1 MHPKLGD
8 KLATPGNPPMAAA
21 QPNGAAVGDETATIS
36 DTALVQ
42 AVHAVYRGDT
52 DRHLGLLR
60 QSGLL
65 AGAAA
70 GKSAGSSVGSSAPLK
85 AVPKEPNKQ
94 PKPSG
99 KSEVARRIQKALSF
113 SF

>member
-1 MHPKLGD
+1 MRPKLGD
-8 KLATPGNPPMAAA
+8 KPATPGKPPVTVA
-21 QPNGAAVGDETATIS
+21 QPNGAAAAETATIS

-65 AGAAA
+65 AGAIV
-70 GKSAGSSVGSSAPLK
+70 GKSRGSHAASIDPLK
-85 AVPKEPNKQ
+85 RMSKEPSKQ

>member
-1 MHPKLGD
+1 MRPKLGD
-8 KLATPGNPPMAAA
+8 KPATPGKPPATVA
-21 QPNGAAVGDETATIS
+21 QPNGTAADTATIS

-65 AGAAA
+65 AGAMAC
-70 GKSAGSSVGSSAPLK
+70 KVPGSKPGSTGPLK
-85 AVPKEPNKQ
+85 AASNEANKQ

>member
-1 MHPKLGD
+1 MRPKLGD
-8 KLATPGNPPMAAA
+8 KPATPGKPPAMPVR
-21 QPNGAAVGDETATIS
+21 PNGTAGDDAATIS

-52 DRHLGLLR
+52 ERHLGLLR

-65 AGAAA
+65 ARAVA
-70 GKSAGSSVGSSAPLK
+70 GQRSGSSAGAAGSMK
-85 AVPKEPNKQ
+85 AMPNEANRQ
-94 PKPSG
+94 SKPSG

>member
-1 MHPKLGD
+1 MRPKLGD
-8 KLATPGNPPMAAA
+8 KPATLGKSPVTVA
-21 QPNGAAVGDETATIS
+21 QPNGAAADTATIS

-65 AGAAA
+65 AGAIA
-70 GKSAGSSVGSSAPLK
+70 GKSRGAHAGAVDPLK
-85 AVPKEPNKQ
+85 RMSKEPSKQ

>member
-8 KLATPGNPPMAAA
+8 KLATPGKPPMAAA
-21 QPNGAAVGDETATIS
+21 QPNAAAGDEAATIS

-65 AGAAA
+65 AGAVA
-70 GKSAGSSVGSSAPLK
+70 GKRVGSSVSSAAPLK

>member
-1 MHPKLGD
+1 MRPKLGD
-8 KLATPGNPPMAAA
+8 KPATPGKPPATVA
-21 QPNGAAVGDETATIS
+21 QPNGTATADAATIS

-65 AGAAA
+65 AGAIA
-70 GKSAGSSVGSSAPLK
+70 GKGRGSHAGSVDPLK
-85 AVPKEPNKQ
+85 RLSKESSKQ
-94 PKPSG
+94 TKPSG
-99 KSEVARRIQKALSF
+99 KTEVARRIQKALSF

>member
-1 MHPKLGD
+1 MRPKLGD
-8 KLATPGNPPMAAA
+8 KPATPGKPPVTVA
-21 QPNGAAVGDETATIS
+21 QPNGAAAADTATIS

-65 AGAAA
+65 AGAIA
-70 GKSAGSSVGSSAPLK
+70 GKVPGSKPGSTGPLK
-85 AVPKEPNKQ
+85 AASNEANKQ

>member
-1 MHPKLGD
+1 MRPKLGD
-8 KLATPGNPPMAAA
+8 KPATPGKPPATVA
-21 QPNGAAVGDETATIS
+21 QPKGTAADTATIS

-65 AGAAA
+65 AGAIA
-70 GKSAGSSVGSSAPLK
+70 GKSRGSHAASVDPLK
-85 AVPKEPNKQ
+85 RMSKEPNKQ

>member
-1 MHPKLGD
+1 MRPKLGD
-8 KLATPGNPPMAAA
+8 KPATPGKPPAMPVR
-21 QPNGAAVGDETATIS
+21 PNGAGDDTATIS

-52 DRHLGLLR
+52 ERHLGLLR

-65 AGAAA
+65 TGAA
-70 GKSAGSSVGSSAPLK
+70 SASSVGSAGPMK
-85 AVPKEPNKQ
+85 MVPKESNRQ
-94 PKPSG
+94 PKSSG
-99 KSEVARRIQKALSF
+99 QGEVARRIQKALSF

>member
-1 MHPKLGD
+1 MRPKLGD
-8 KLATPGNPPMAAA
+8 KPATPGKPPATVA
-21 QPNGAAVGDETATIS
+21 QPNGTAAADTASIS

-52 DRHLGLLR
+52 ERHLGLLR

-65 AGAAA
+65 AGAIA
-70 GKSAGSSVGSSAPLK
+70 GKVPGLKGESAGPLK
-85 AVPKEPNKQ
+85 AVSKEPNKP

>member
-1 MHPKLGD
+1 MRPKLGD
-8 KLATPGNPPMAAA
+8 KPATPGKPPATVAQPSGTAAA
-21 QPNGAAVGDETATIS
+21 ADTAMIS

-65 AGAAA
+65 AGAMA
-70 GKSAGSSVGSSAPLK
+70 GKAPGSKAEPAGPLK
-85 AVPKEPNKQ
+85 AVSKEANKQ

>member
-1 MHPKLGD
+1 MRPKLGD
-8 KLATPGNPPMAAA
+8 KPATPGKPPAVVA
-21 QPNGAAVGDETATIS
+21 QPNGTAAADTATIT

-52 DRHLGLLR
+52 QRHLGLLR

-65 AGAAA
+65 AGVVA
-70 GKSAGSSVGSSAPLK
+70 GKGGPGSQIGSADPLK
-85 AVPKEPNKQ
+85 VMSKDSSKTA
-94 PKPSG
+94 KPSG

>member
-1 MHPKLGD
+1 MRPKLGD
-8 KLATPGNPPMAAA
+8 KPATPGKPPAVVA
-21 QPNGAAVGDETATIS
+21 QPNGTAAADTATIT

-52 DRHLGLLR
+52 QRHLGLLR

-65 AGAAA
+65 AGVVA
-70 GKSAGSSVGSSAPLK
+70 GKGPGSQIGSADPLK
-85 AVPKEPNKQ
+85 AMSKQ
-94 PKPSG
+94 SGKPAKPSG

>member
-1 MHPKLGD
+1 MHPKLGEKPAHPG
-8 KLATPGNPPMAAA
+8 KLPMAAA
-21 QPNGAAVGDETATIS
+21 QPNGAAGDETATIS

-65 AGAAA
+65 AGAVV
-70 GKSAGSSVGSSAPLK
+70 GKSAVSSVGPAAPLK
-85 AVPKEPNKQ
+85 AVPKASDKQ

>member
-1 MHPKLGD
+1 MRPKLGD
-8 KLATPGNPPMAAA
+8 KPATPGKPPAMVA
-21 QPNGAAVGDETATIS
+21 QPNGTAAADTASIS

-65 AGAAA
+65 TGAIV
-70 GKSAGSSVGSSAPLK
+70 GKSRGSRSGSVGPLK
-85 AVPKEPNKQ
+85 TMSKEPNKQ